1 MGSTQAKQSS
11 GNDTLMQIV
20 LEKNIF
26 FPGECIRG
34 SIQLKSNKT
43 LKLGQILYQVKQTE
57 YWNFQKTQ
65 TKSINKT
72 NQNPIINLLLNYP
85 NLTNISLSKG
95 VSIPFSIQLPSYVI
109 PSLEYSLV
117 DKQAFIRNE
126 LHVRIDELNVFAGIY
141 IIIKKPAMVLNS
153 PLTIN
158 STSNTKLFGIGF
170 LNQGSVILEG
180 VYPTNNFAF
189 FSCIP
194 LQITLKSS
202 SSKIKVKKLN
212 VKMLRRV
219 KFLDHV
225 KEDKNLIWEEVLFNT
240 TQGITSKDTTYNF
253 NIQVI
258 EPENIFNRYA
268 LGNTG
273 MNITDKRQI
282 INFLPSVTSGMISC
296 EYFIRA
302 EAEYD
307 SLIPMFKNPIL
318 EMPLSITHQSNEQL
332 TQSVNQFHQQFDQ
345 NLNQLNGVVDNNYP
359 EAPNMSMVNPA
370 PQVGN
375 QNQYPVQNEPQMFN
389 NAMTDQGYTQPP
401 PDNEYPPSQDQFEKP
416 TENNNNNY
424 PSFS

>member
-1 MGSTQAKQSS
+1 M
-11 GNDTLMQIV
+11 
-20 LEKNIF
+20 
-26 FPGECIRG
+26 
-34 SIQLKSNKT
+34 
-43 LKLGQILYQVKQTE
+43 
-57 YWNFQKTQ
+57 
-65 TKSINKT
+65 
-72 NQNPIINLLLNYP
+72 LLALC
-85 NLTNISLSKG
+85 
-95 VSIPFSIQLPSYVI
+95 
-109 PSLEYSLV
+109 
-117 DKQAFIRNE
+117 
-126 LHVRIDELNVFAGIY
+126 
-141 IIIKKPAMVLNS
+141 M
-153 PLTIN
+153 
-158 STSNTKLFGIGF
+158 
-170 LNQGSVILEG
+170 
-180 VYPTNNFAF
+180 
-189 FSCIP
+189 
-194 LQITLKSS
+194 
-202 SSKIKVKKLN
+202 
-212 VKMLRRV
+212 
-219 KFLDHV
+219 
-225 KEDKNLIWEEVLFNT
+225 EVLFNT

-401 PDNEYPPSQDQFEKP
+401 PDNEYPPKGIVSGGLVLRYNFVGKRMPTNKALYYNTLAEQQEMKDAYERQLQDKQRENDGLQSKLRKSQQENADLKALVEDCQNANAKVNGHDVYFPVNKTKIIEQERIRLNDFIASLKEQKNYKLTIIGEASSDGPSSKNFKLSEGRLNNVVDYLKKKGIEDFSIKLEKAVGDSNGCP
-416 TENNNNNY
+416 DIKCRRVQITVE
-424 PSFS
+424 

>member
-1 MGSTQAKQSS
+1 MGSTQAKPSSS
-11 GNDTLMQIV
+11 GALLQIV

-34 SIQLKSNKT
+34 TIQLKSNQT
-43 LKLGQILYQVKQTE
+43 LKFGQILYQVKQTE
-57 YWNFQKTQ
+57 YWNFK
-65 TKSINKT
+65 KSQSKNINKT
-72 NQNPIINLLLNYP
+72 NQNPIVNLLLNYP
-85 NLTNISLSKG
+85 NLANISIANG
-95 VSIPFSIQLPSYVI
+95 ISIPFSIQLPSYVI

-126 LHVRIDELNVFAGIY
+126 LNVRIDELNVFAGIF
-141 IIIKKPAMVLNS
+141 IIIKKPPMVLNS
-153 PLTIN
+153 PFTIN
-158 STSNTKLFGIGF
+158 STSNTKPFGIGF
-170 LNQGSVILEG
+170 LDQGSVILEG
-180 VYPTNNFAF
+180 VYPTNNYAF

-194 LQITLKSS
+194 LQISLKSS
-202 SSKIKVKKLN
+202 SSKIKVKQLK
-212 VKMLRRV
+212 VKMLRRI

-225 KEDKNLIWEEVLFNT
+225 KEDKNLIWEEVLFST
-240 TQGITSKDTTYNF
+240 VQGITSKDTTYNF

-258 EPENIFNRYA
+258 EPEYIFNRYA

-307 SLIPMFKNPIL
+307 SIIPMFKNPVL

-370 PQVGN
+370 PQIGN
-375 QNQYPVQNEPQMFN
+375 ANQYPVQNEPQMLN
-389 NAMTDQGYTQPP
+389 NAMTDQGYNQPP
-401 PDNEYPPSQDQFEKP
+401 PQTEYPPSQEQYEKP
-416 TENNNNNY
+416 TENTNNY
-424 PSFS
+424 PSFN

>member
-1 MGSTQAKQSS
+1 MGSTQAKPSSS
-11 GNDTLMQIV
+11 GALLQIV

-34 SIQLKSNKT
+34 TIQLKSNQT
-43 LKLGQILYQVKQTE
+43 LKFGQILYQVKQTE
-57 YWNFQKTQ
+57 YWNFK
-65 TKSINKT
+65 KSQSKNINKT
-72 NQNPIINLLLNYP
+72 NQNPIVNLLLNYP
-85 NLTNISLSKG
+85 NLANISLANG
-95 VSIPFSIQLPSYVI
+95 ISIPFSIQLPSYVI

-126 LHVRIDELNVFAGIY
+126 LNVRIDELNVLAGIF

-158 STSNTKLFGIGF
+158 STSNTKPFGIGF
-170 LNQGSVILEG
+170 LDQGSVILEG
-180 VYPTNNFAF
+180 VYPTNNYAF

-194 LQITLKSS
+194 LQISLKSS
-202 SSKIKVKKLN
+202 SSKIKVKQLK
-212 VKMLRRV
+212 VKMLRRI

-225 KEDKNLIWEEVLFNT
+225 KEDKNLIWEEVLFST
-240 TQGITSKDTTYNF
+240 VQGITSKDTTYNF

-258 EPENIFNRYA
+258 EPEYIFNRYA

-307 SLIPMFKNPIL
+307 SIIPMFKNPVL

-370 PQVGN
+370 PQIGN
-375 QNQYPVQNEPQMFN
+375 ANQYPVQNEPQMLN
-389 NAMTDQGYTQPP
+389 NAMTDQGYNQPP
-401 PDNEYPPSQDQFEKP
+401 PQTEYPPSQEQYEKP
-416 TENNNNNY
+416 TENTNNY
-424 PSFS
+424 PSFN

>member
-1 MGSTQAKQSS
+1 MGSTQAKPSSS
-11 GNDTLMQIV
+11 GALLQIA

-34 SIQLKSNKT
+34 TIQLKSNQT
-43 LKLGQILYQVKQTE
+43 LKFGQILYQVKQTE
-57 YWNFQKTQ
+57 YWNFK
-65 TKSINKT
+65 KSQSKNINKT
-72 NQNPIINLLLNYP
+72 NQNPIVNLLLNYP
-85 NLTNISLSKG
+85 NLANISLANG
-95 VSIPFSIQLPSYVI
+95 ISIPFSIQLPSYVI

-126 LHVRIDELNVFAGIY
+126 LNVRIDELNVFAGIF

-153 PLTIN
+153 PFTIN
-158 STSNTKLFGIGF
+158 STSNTKPFGIGF
-170 LNQGSVILEG
+170 LDQGSVILEG
-180 VYPTNNFAF
+180 VYPTNNYAF

-194 LQITLKSS
+194 LQISLKSS
-202 SSKIKVKKLN
+202 SSKIKVKQLK
-212 VKMLRRV
+212 VKMLRRI

-225 KEDKNLIWEEVLFNT
+225 KEDKNLIWEEVLFST
-240 TQGITSKDTTYNF
+240 VQGITSKDTTYNF

-258 EPENIFNRYA
+258 EPEYIFNRYA

-307 SLIPMFKNPIL
+307 SLIPMFKNPVL

-332 TQSVNQFHQQFDQ
+332 TQSVNQFHKQFDQ

-370 PQVGN
+370 PQIGN
-375 QNQYPVQNEPQMFN
+375 ANQYPVQNEPQMLN
-389 NAMTDQGYTQPP
+389 NAMTDQGYNQPP
-401 PDNEYPPSQDQFEKP
+401 PQTEYPPSQDQYEKP
-416 TENNNNNY
+416 TENTNNY
-424 PSFS
+424 PSFN

>member
-1 MGSTQAKQSS
+1 MGSTQAKPSSS
-11 GNDTLMQIV
+11 GALLQIV

-34 SIQLKSNKT
+34 TIQLKSNQT
-43 LKLGQILYQVKQTE
+43 LKFGQILYQVKQTE
-57 YWNFQKTQ
+57 YWNFK
-65 TKSINKT
+65 KSQSKNINKT
-72 NQNPIINLLLNYP
+72 NQNPIVNLLLNYP
-85 NLTNISLSKG
+85 NLANISLANG
-95 VSIPFSIQLPSYVI
+95 ISIPFSIQLPSYVI

-126 LHVRIDELNVFAGIY
+126 LNVRIDELNVFAGIF

-153 PLTIN
+153 PFTIN
-158 STSNTKLFGIGF
+158 STSNTKPFGIGF
-170 LNQGSVILEG
+170 LDQGSVILEG
-180 VYPTNNFAF
+180 VYPTNNYAF

-194 LQITLKSS
+194 LQISLKSS
-202 SSKIKVKKLN
+202 SSKIKVKQLK
-212 VKMLRRV
+212 VKMLRRI

-225 KEDKNLIWEEVLFNT
+225 KEDKNLIWEEVLFST
-240 TQGITSKDTTYNF
+240 VQGITSKDTTYNF

-258 EPENIFNRYA
+258 EPEYIFNRYA

-307 SLIPMFKNPIL
+307 SIIPMFKNPVL

-370 PQVGN
+370 PQIGN
-375 QNQYPVQNEPQMFN
+375 ANQYPVQNEPQMLN
-389 NAMTDQGYTQPP
+389 NAMTDQGYNQPP
-401 PDNEYPPSQDQFEKP
+401 PQTEYPPSQDQYEKP
-416 TENNNNNY
+416 TENTNNY
-424 PSFS
+424 PSFN

>member
-1 MGSTQAKQSS
+1 MGSTQAKPSSS
-11 GNDTLMQIV
+11 GALLQIV

-34 SIQLKSNKT
+34 TIQLKSNQT
-43 LKLGQILYQVKQTE
+43 LKFGQILYQVKQTE
-57 YWNFQKTQ
+57 YWNFK
-65 TKSINKT
+65 KSQSKNINKT
-72 NQNPIINLLLNYP
+72 NQNPIVNLLLNYP
-85 NLTNISLSKG
+85 NLANISLANG
-95 VSIPFSIQLPSYVI
+95 ISIPFSIQLPSYVI

-126 LHVRIDELNVFAGIY
+126 LNVRIDELNVFAGIF

-153 PLTIN
+153 PFTIN
-158 STSNTKLFGIGF
+158 STSNTKPFGIGF
-170 LNQGSVILEG
+170 LDQGSVILEG
-180 VYPTNNFAF
+180 VYPTNNYAF

-194 LQITLKSS
+194 LQISLKSS
-202 SSKIKVKKLN
+202 SSKIKVKQLK
-212 VKMLRRV
+212 VKMLRRI

-225 KEDKNLIWEEVLFNT
+225 KEDKNLIWEEVLFST
-240 TQGITSKDTTYNF
+240 VQGITSKDTTYNF

-258 EPENIFNRYA
+258 EPEYIFNRYA

-307 SLIPMFKNPIL
+307 SLIPMFKNPVL

-332 TQSVNQFHQQFDQ
+332 TQSVNQFHKQFDQ

-370 PQVGN
+370 PQIGN
-375 QNQYPVQNEPQMFN
+375 ANQYPVQNEPQMLN
-389 NAMTDQGYTQPP
+389 NAMTDQGYNQPP
-401 PDNEYPPSQDQFEKP
+401 PQTEYPPSQDQYEKP
-416 TENNNNNY
+416 TENTNNY
-424 PSFS
+424 PSFN